1 MRRDPPP
8 IEPEHFRGRKF
19 AKIQILTMEDLFAGK
34 RIEHPELAISNVKQ
48 GKKKTKDQQPGLF

>member
-1 MRRDPPP
+1 
-8 IEPEHFRGRKF
+8 
-19 AKIQILTMEDLFAGK
+19 MEDLFAGK